1 MQMQMPI
8 FPETT
13 KLING
18 SVGFYQKEDFIY
30 YLHNGSPIFCHY
42 KDSMH
47 NYRFILGN
55 LVASKLCQP
64 SEISKSLGVS
74 KKNVERYAKKLK
86 EYGIEKFLNQD
97 DHRGEYYKMT
107 ENVLIQAQQLID
119 AGKLQLKTAKTL

>member
-47 NYRFILGN
+47 NYHFILGN
-55 LVASKLCQP
+55 LVVSKLCQP

-74 KKNVERYAKKLK
+74 KRNVERYAK
-86 EYGIEKFLNQD
+86 
-97 DHRGEYYKMT
+97 
-107 ENVLIQAQQLID
+107 
-119 AGKLQLKTAKTL
+119 